1 MVVLDTFRQLSTPE
15 RLELLEALW
24 SEMDEAQVASPAW
37 HKEALA
43 ESLAD
48 FETGRAKFSDWN
60 EAKKRLQRDLLN
72 S

>member
-1 MVVLDTFRQLSTPE
+1 MAVLDTFRQLSTPE

-48 FETGRAKFSDWN
+48 FEAGRAKFSDWS
-60 EAKKRLQRDLLN
+60 ETKQRLQRDFLGT
-72 S
+72 